1 MSTFGNIIND
11 NIHFIAQ
18 SLLSGQITYMLIIL
32 FLSKIVDKLLFTI
45 QYLFNKIVNQDKI
58 KFNLHI
64 ASENSNY
71 HEKILRNNI
80 NKFVCQYFQHL
91 IKNISTPSLEWTD
104 SGDFEYTGGI
114 EILPDIICDGYT
126 SFDMIFDQTTFD
138 NIISK
143 IHIPSPTYF
152 DNLKNKTIKF
162 ISTRTLSAGNNN
174 TSIIET
180 DITMFAD
187 SIDIINLFIQLCVLN
202 TNFPLESN
210 KVTDIISISSTGHDG
225 SHHEQSTTV
234 LIQKNY
240 SNAFLSKDNEEILIK
255 NIKDWNESKKYY
267 TASGLPYKIGF
278 LLHGQ
283 PGCGKSSIIV
293 AAAQELDMN
302 IFKINLKNM
311 KSYEFLDKMSHVR
324 NCIVL
329 FEDID
334 INSITHSRANE
345 NKKQI
350 KSNKKSLLY
359 NTNVTLDDIF
369 TVLDGYNYLHGC
381 VVFMTTN
388 HIEKLD
394 SALIRSGRIDH
405 IMEFKLCDVHQFTNI
420 FKYFVGVSHTD
431 VDPKYIFPEDKYST
445 SHIINTII
453 VPNRQHPEK
462 ILQLLN

>member
-1 MSTFGNIIND
+1 MSTFGNIINE

-32 FLSKIVDKLLFTI
+32 FLSKIVDKLIFTI
-45 QYLFNKIVNQDKI
+45 QYLFNKIVNQDLI

-64 ASENSNY
+64 ASENNNY

-91 IKNISTPSLEWTD
+91 IKNISAPSLGWTD

-143 IHIPSPTYF
+143 IRIPTPTFF
-152 DNLKNKTIKF
+152 DSLKNKTIKF
-162 ISTRTLSAGNNN
+162 VSMRTLSTGNNN
-174 TSIIET
+174 ISITET

-187 SIDIINLFIQLCVLN
+187 SIDTINLFIQLCVLN
-202 TNFPLESN
+202 TNFPMESD
-210 KVTDIISISSTGHDG
+210 KVTDIVSISSSGHDG
-225 SHHEQSTTV
+225 SKQEQVTMV

-255 NIKDWNESKKYY
+255 NLKDWNESKKYY
-267 TASGLPYKIGF
+267 TTSGLPYKIGF
-278 LLHGQ
+278 LLYGK

-293 AAAQELDMN
+293 AAAQELNMD

-311 KSYEFLDKMSHVR
+311 KSYEFLEKMSRVR
-324 NCIVL
+324 NSVVL

-334 INSITHSRANE
+334 INNVTHSRIN
-345 NKKQI
+345 NKQTKH
-350 KSNKKSLLY
+350 NKKSIFCD
-359 NTNVTLDDIF
+359 NNVTLDDMF

-394 SALIRSGRIDH
+394 PALIRSGRIDH
-405 IMEFKLCDVHQFTNI
+405 IMEFKLCDSHQFTNI
-420 FKYFVGVSHTD
+420 FKYFVGISYTD
-431 VDPKYIFPEDKYST
+431 VDPKYKFPEEKYST
-445 SHIINTII
+445 SHIINTVI